1 MGAANRIT
9 SPSPRLIRKLFESE
23 MTVDI
28 ASITAEVRK
37 ESAFVRQIL
46 TAIETAIV
54 GQRFLVE
61 RILVALLTNGHLL
74 IEGVPGLAKTK
85 VVKSLANLIDARFQR
100 IQFTP
105 DLLPADLVGTLIYNP
120 REGVFTTRKG
130 PIFANVVLADEIN
143 RAPAKVH
150 SALLEAMEERQVT
163 IGDTSYPLEDLFLVL
178 ATQNPIEQEGTYPLP
193 EAQMDRFM
201 MKIAITYPSRDEER
215 EIMRRVAHT
224 GGTKALTPLIHPD
237 DIVRMRALVDAIYLD
252 EKIEK
257 YIIDLV
263 FATREPAR
271 YGFADLG
278 RFITYGASP
287 RASINLVLAARAM
300 AFLRGRGYVVPA
312 DVKDI
317 APDVLRHRIIPSY
330 EADAEGITVDWII
343 DRLLAE
349 TEVP

>member
-1 MGAANRIT
+1 MKSEIEDVAREIAREQA
-9 SPSPRLIRKLFESE
+9 LIQRVLDA
-23 MTVDI
+23 M
-28 ASITAEVRK
+28 ASV
-37 ESAFVRQIL
+37 
-46 TAIETAIV
+46 IV
-54 GQRFLVE
+54 GQQYLME
-61 RILVALLTNGHLL
+61 RILVALLCNGHIL

-85 VVKSLANLIDARFQR
+85 VVKSLAQLIDARFQR

-105 DLLPADLVGTLIYNP
+105 DLLPADLIGTLIYNP
-120 REGVFTTRKG
+120 HEGVFTTRKG
-130 PIFANVVLADEIN
+130 PIFANIVLADEIN

-163 IGDTSYPLEDLFLVL
+163 IGEVSYLLEAPFLVL

-201 MKIAITYPSRDEER
+201 LKIVITYPSREEER
-215 EIMRRVAHT
+215 EIMRRAGHVARN
-224 GGTKALTPLIHPD
+224 GVLGPLIHRD

-257 YIIDLV
+257 YILDLV

-271 YGFADLG
+271 HGFPDLE

-300 AFLRGRGYVVPA
+300 AFLRGRGYVVPQ
-312 DVKDI
+312 DVKDV
-317 APDVLRHRIIPSY
+317 AADVLRHRIIPSY
-330 EADAEGITVDWII
+330 EADAEGMTVDRLI

-349 TEVP
+349 TVVP

>member
-1 MGAANRIT
+1 
-9 SPSPRLIRKLFESE
+9 

-28 ASITAEVRK
+28 ATITEQVQK

-46 TAIETAIV
+46 AALETVIV
-54 GQRFLVE
+54 GQRFLME
-61 RILVALLTNGHLL
+61 RILVALLTNGHVL

-85 VVKSLANLIDARFQR
+85 VVKSLANLVDARFQR

-105 DLLPADLVGTLIYNP
+105 DLLPADLIGTLIYNP
-120 REGVFTTRKG
+120 REGDFTTRKG
-130 PIFANVVLADEIN
+130 PIFSNVVLADEIN

-163 IGDTSYPLEDLFLVL
+163 IGETSYPLEELFLVL

-201 MKIAITYPSRDEER
+201 LKIAITYPSRDEER
-215 EIMRRVAHT
+215 EIMRRSGHS
-224 GGTKALTPLIHPD
+224 GRPEELTPLIHPD
-237 DIVRMRALVDAIYLD
+237 DIIRMRALVDAIYLD

-263 FATREPAR
+263 FATREPAL

-300 AFLRGRGYVVPA
+300 AFLRGRGYVVPQ

-317 APDVLRHRIIPSY
+317 APEVLRHRVIPSY
-330 EADAEGITVDWII
+330 EADAEGITVDWLI

>member
-1 MGAANRIT
+1 
-9 SPSPRLIRKLFESE
+9 

-28 ASITAEVRK
+28 ASITEQVRK
-37 ESAFVRQIL
+37 ESAFIRQVE

-54 GQRFLVE
+54 GQKFLVE
-61 RILVALLTNGHLL
+61 RILVALLTNGHIL

-120 REGVFTTRKG
+120 AEGGFSTRKG
-130 PIFANVVLADEIN
+130 PIFANIVLADEIN

-163 IGDTSYPLEDLFLVL
+163 IGEHSYPLERLFLVL

-201 MKIAITYPSRDEER
+201 LKVSITYPTRDDER
-215 EIMRRVAHT
+215 EIMRRVART
-224 GGTKALTPLIHPD
+224 GLSEALQPLIHPD
-237 DIVRMRALVDAIYLD
+237 DILRVRSLVDTIYLD

-257 YIIDLV
+257 YILDLV
-263 FATREPAR
+263 FATRHPAQ
-271 YGFADLG
+271 YGFADLA
-278 RFITYGASP
+278 RFISYGASP
-287 RASINLVLAARAM
+287 RASINLVLASRAM
-300 AFLRGRGYVVPA
+300 AFLRGRGYVVPQ
-312 DVKDI
+312 DVKDM
-317 APDVLRHRIIPSY
+317 APEVLCHRILLSY
-330 EADAEGITVDWII
+330 EADAEGVSVHQLI
-343 DRLLAE
+343 DRFLAE
-349 TEVP
+349 TGVP

>member
-1 MGAANRIT
+1 
-9 SPSPRLIRKLFESE
+9 

-28 ASITAEVRK
+28 ASITAEVQK

>member
-1 MGAANRIT
+1 MSEDVERMAGEIEAEGA
-9 SPSPRLIRKLFESE
+9 LIQRVVAAME
-23 MTVDI
+23 TV
-28 ASITAEVRK
+28 
-37 ESAFVRQIL
+37 
-46 TAIETAIV
+46 IV
-54 GQRFLVE
+54 GQRELVE

-85 VVKSLANLIDARFQR
+85 VVKTLSQLIDARFQR

-105 DLLPADLVGTLIYNP
+105 DLLPADLVGTLIYDP
-120 REGVFTTRKG
+120 REGAFTTRKG
-130 PIFANVVLADEIN
+130 PIFANIVLADEIN

-163 IGDTSYPLEDLFLVL
+163 IGETTYALDEPFLVL

-201 MKIAITYPSRDEER
+201 LKVAITYPAREEER
-215 EIMRRVAHT
+215 EIMRRA
-224 GGTKALTPLIHPD
+224 GRIARDEALGPLIHPD
-237 DIVRMRALVDAIYLD
+237 DILRMRALVDAVYLD

-257 YIIDLV
+257 YILDLV

-271 YGFADLG
+271 HGFEDLA

-287 RASINLVLAARAM
+287 RASINLVIAARAM
-300 AFLRGRGYVVPA
+300 AFLRGRGYVVPQ
-312 DVKDI
+312 DVKDV
-317 APDVLRHRIIPSY
+317 APDVLRHRVIPSY
-330 EADAEGITVDWII
+330 EADAEGMTVDAII
-343 DRLLAE
+343 ARLLAE

>member
-1 MGAANRIT
+1 MKSEIEDVAREIAREQA
-9 SPSPRLIRKLFESE
+9 LIQRVLDA
-23 MTVDI
+23 M
-28 ASITAEVRK
+28 ASV
-37 ESAFVRQIL
+37 
-46 TAIETAIV
+46 IV
-54 GQRFLVE
+54 GQQYLME
-61 RILVALLTNGHLL
+61 RILVALLCNGHIL

-85 VVKSLANLIDARFQR
+85 VVKSLAQLIDARFQR

-105 DLLPADLVGTLIYNP
+105 DLLPADLIGTLIYNP
-120 REGVFTTRKG
+120 HEGVFTTRKG
-130 PIFANVVLADEIN
+130 PIFANIVLADEIN

-163 IGDTSYPLEDLFLVL
+163 IGEVSYLLEDPFLVL

-201 MKIAITYPSRDEER
+201 LKIVITYPSREEER
-215 EIMRRVAHT
+215 EIMRRAGHVARN
-224 GGTKALTPLIHPD
+224 GVLGPLIHRD

-257 YIIDLV
+257 YILDLV

-271 YGFADLG
+271 HGFPDLE

-300 AFLRGRGYVVPA
+300 AFLRGRGYVVPQ
-312 DVKDI
+312 DVKDV
-317 APDVLRHRIIPSY
+317 AADVLRHRIIPSY
-330 EADAEGITVDWII
+330 EADAEGMTVDRLI

-349 TEVP
+349 TVVP

>member
-1 MGAANRIT
+1 MKSEIEDVAREIAREQA
-9 SPSPRLIRKLFESE
+9 LIQRVLDA
-23 MTVDI
+23 M
-28 ASITAEVRK
+28 ASV
-37 ESAFVRQIL
+37 
-46 TAIETAIV
+46 IV
-54 GQRFLVE
+54 GQQYLME
-61 RILVALLTNGHLL
+61 RILVALLCNGHIL

-85 VVKSLANLIDARFQR
+85 VVKSLAQLIDARFQR

-105 DLLPADLVGTLIYNP
+105 DLLPADLIGTLIYNP
-120 REGVFTTRKG
+120 HEGVFTTRKG
-130 PIFANVVLADEIN
+130 PIFANIVLADEIN

-163 IGDTSYPLEDLFLVL
+163 IGEVSYLLEDPFLVL

-201 MKIAITYPSRDEER
+201 LKIVITYPSREEER
-215 EIMRRVAHT
+215 EIMRRTGHVARN
-224 GGTKALTPLIHPD
+224 GVLGPLIHRD

-257 YIIDLV
+257 YILDLV

-271 YGFADLG
+271 HGFPDLE

-300 AFLRGRGYVVPA
+300 AFLRGRGYVVPQ
-312 DVKDI
+312 DVKDV
-317 APDVLRHRIIPSY
+317 AADVLRHRIIPSY
-330 EADAEGITVDWII
+330 EADAEGMTVDRLI

-349 TEVP
+349 TVVP